1 MYKWWVFIHI
11 VGVIGFLL
19 SHGASVTLTFQL
31 RREREPA
38 KVAALIAMSNSTFL
52 AFYISLAFL
61 MLGGIVAGFIGG
73 WWSQGWIWLSL
84 ILLVTA
90 GVAMVA
96 MAKPFYGKVAKAA
109 RIQASGGAPIPG
121 QDLYVLLSSS
131 TPMVIAGIGFITL
144 FAITFLMVIKPF

>member
-1 MYKWWVFIHI
+1 MYQWWVLLHI

-38 KVAALIAMSNSTFL
+38 KVAALIAMSQSTYM
-52 AFYISLAFL
+52 AFYVSLL
-61 MLGGIVAGFIGG
+61 LLLVGGVVAGFIGG
-73 WWSQGWIWLSL
+73 WWSKGWIWLSL
-84 ILLVTA
+84 ILLVA
-90 GVAMVA
+90 SGMAMAA

-121 QDLYVLLSSS
+121 QDLFVLLSSHI
-131 TPMVIAGIGFITL
+131 PIVIAWIGFITL
-144 FAITFLMVIKPF
+144 LAIAYLMVMKPF